1 MFHEITDLATKYS
14 KSQLAQMA
22 QTGLI
27 DPTKAVMAGMM
38 IDRISKQN
46 MQPPTTTVAQDIL
59 QQQPQM
65 GMQQPPQGQPQEQ
78 PQAPQSQGLPGIPA
92 PNMEKMAGGGIVA
105 FDEGGHVPGYA
116 GGPEDGS
123 VVEDPNAT
131 TSILGDFGRSVNN
144 WFSGGKSAEQIRQED
159 LTRQALQRELADT
172 IPSLTEQLTKSQREE
187 RRMKAATLQSKLQQL
202 GRPPVK
208 APTAP
213 TAPTAPAAS
222 AQDHFRTVNTPA
234 GPEGEDVRIMQGQIS
249 EVDTELAKEKDPA
262 KIEALKKERN
272 ILVNELQNA
281 KTRPAG
287 YYKNTTKATP
297 TGLAALPTGQ
307 EQAAVQP
314 SKGIGAIMGEIEAT
328 PQVSNIKQQYAG
340 LQKDIEASNKAS
352 DEFAAKRPEYVPSEK
367 YEKSL
372 QKEEAG
378 TEAKQKE
385 NFKMALINAGLAIAG
400 GKSQFA
406 LQNIAEGAQVGT
418 KQYMEGMKDLEKA
431 AKEREKALAG
441 IEEARNLYAD
451 KKYDRAQAMFDKNQD
466 RLLGAKQTALT
477 AATSITGK
485 EIDTAGTMVNSQN
498 TSNAYI
504 QASQGNLDNKEDVL
518 RQKYIQE
525 YDKNILLRKDYPTL
539 DSYLRARGVAPTG
552 GSAILP
558 GFKILR

>member
-59 QQQPQM
+59 QQQQQPQM
-65 GMQQPPQGQPQEQ
+65 GMQQPPQGQPQAQ

-116 GGPEDGS
+116 DRGLVQDDAVYDPVTGAVISGGSPASQSELSDYSAAELLGRA
-123 VVEDPNAT
+123 VDPNYKPYRPAVKPVSPKTAIAPAPSTSAANSAPFPPNVGEGGAEVKQARIRTLT
-131 TSILGDFGRSVNN
+131 T
-144 WFSGGKSAEQIRQED
+144 
-159 LTRQALQRELADT
+159 ELM
-172 IPSLTEQLTKSQREE
+172 QLEAE
-187 RRMKAATLQSKLQQL
+187 RRLET
-202 GRPPVK
+202 
-208 APTAP
+208 
-213 TAPTAPAAS
+213 
-222 AQDHFRTVNTPA
+222 
-234 GPEGEDVRIMQGQIS
+234 
-249 EVDTELAKEKDPA
+249 DPA
-262 KIEALKKERN
+262 KIKGLDAQIAGRN
-272 ILVNELQNA
+272 RELIAASKQSATNLDGFKDA
-281 KTRPAG
+281 
-287 YYKNTTKATP
+287 TKATP
-297 TGLAALPTGQ
+297 MGLAALPTGQ

-352 DEFAAKRPEYVPSEK
+352 DEFAAKRPEYVPNEK

-466 RLLGAKQTALT
+466 RLLGAKQTAIT

-504 QASQGNLDNKEDVL
+504 QASQAGMENKEAAMFSSNAA
-518 RQKYIQE
+518 KYMAAN
-525 YDKNILLRKDYPTL
+525 DKNPAYINKKELLQQDAIKYAQDMARLMGQSGGIQLKPETQSL
-539 DSYLRARGVAPTG
+539 MNQYLG
-552 GSAILP
+552 
-558 GFKILR
+558 KK